1 MFAAHLAMNFM
12 IDVDGDRA
20 TGKWR
25 ILMPCTIMDGDKK
38 VSRWLLGDYEEE
50 YVRRNGAWLFK
61 KIDYLMNYNVA
72 FDQSWADS
80 AVVRAR

>member
-1 MFAAHLAMNFM
+1 
-12 IDVDGDRA
+12 
-20 TGKWR
+20 
-25 ILMPCTIMDGDKK
+25 MDGDKK

-72 FDQSWADS
+72 FDQPWADS